1 MLDIIKRKLQE
12 LKSGDLISV
21 EEFKKAQLIYFNEDC
36 QILTQAQN
44 TFDFAVIKNEE
55 EVEEEVRLWFDEED
69 VIPVRKKKPSEWD
82 ACAISALLQLSEKL
96 NSLLSAPFPGMK
108 YTREGMMK
116 RVLAERHDRARNA
129 EYHIEWADNIYG
141 EHILRN
147 ERDVAYRITL
157 RDFQKETGYVDSI
170 DLRTN
175 KLGTTKHIM
184 WAFAQ
189 LKGNK
194 KLFNRLD
201 KTYPFI
207 EIFLDPFNDYK
218 ITWFFPHD
226 MEADEDKFLKKYF
239 GVGQLFPNDRLKDF
253 LKFIN
258 EAEEYPRILIR
269 PEVKKKVGEAFTKD
283 LLDRLK
289 TNTKPDYSVI
299 KATLFP
305 YQKEGVEFAI
315 FREGTIIADE
325 MGLGKTLQAITT
337 AILKKQIFDF
347 KRTLVI
353 CPASLKAQWKR
364 EVEKFS
370 DEKAVVVEGKPIER
384 EKIYAESDAYFF
396 IVNYEMVL
404 RDGYLINQ
412 FPADFIIL
420 DEAQRIKNYATKT
433 AQNIKR
439 LKKKHNLVITG
450 TPIENRL
457 IDLYSIVQ
465 FVSPEFLTP
474 LWEFSYQHCY
484 FDANAKNKV
493 TGYYNL
499 QGLKDRMSEILI
511 RREKRNVIRDL
522 PNLTQI
528 NVPVNMHPAQADYHA
543 GFAAGIAR
551 ILQKKFKTAFDW
563 QNLMN
568 LLTQMRMVCNSTFL
582 IDKKTNFSPKLSEL
596 RRVLIDK
603 LDLKNS
609 KRKIIIF
616 SEWTRMHMLIGEVL
630 RELDIGFV
638 ELSGKVAVKKRA
650 RIVKQFEDDEHCQVF
665 LSSEAGGAGLNLQ
678 VADTVINFELPWN
691 PAKKN
696 QRIGRIDR
704 LGQTAKHLTVLNFI
718 TRDSIE
724 QKIAAGLMLKQ
735 NLFEGVL
742 DTDSTTDEVD
752 FSKSGKAQFLQQL
765 EESIAEFENPEPLE
779 DELIEEEKEVTVE
792 PEQISD
798 ELIEPDESLDE
809 PLGPKPSG
817 TSQPRPPGQPLPQT
831 AGGATPSSPT
841 GGQSSER
848 AQKLQE
854 METVMNQGM
863 QFLAGLYKMSTGKEM
878 AAGQQK
884 VEIDKETGE
893 VVMRFK
899 IDI

>member
-1 MLDIIKRKLQE
+1 MLETIKRKLQE
-12 LKSGDLISV
+12 LKSGDLV
-21 EEFKKAQLIYFNEDC
+21 PLADFKKAQLLYFNEDC

-44 TFDFAVIKNEE
+44 SFDFEVIEEGEAKAVRI
-55 EVEEEVRLWFDEED
+55 WFDKEEI
-69 VIPVRKKKPSEWD
+69 IPVRKKKPSEWD
-82 ACAISALLQLSEKL
+82 AAAIAALLQLSEKL
-96 NSLLSAPFPGMK
+96 GSFPVGSIPGMK

-116 RVLAERHDRARNA
+116 RVLKERRDRSMNA
-129 EYHIEWADNIYG
+129 AYQIKWADNIFG
-141 EHILRN
+141 EHVLMN
-147 ERDVAYRITL
+147 ERDVVYRITL
-157 RDFQKETGYVDSI
+157 RDFDKEIGYVDSI

-175 KLGTTKHIM
+175 KLGTTKHLM

-189 LKGNK
+189 LKENK
-194 KLFNRLD
+194 KLYKSLG
-201 KTYPFI
+201 KEYPFI
-207 EIFLDPFNDYK
+207 EVFLDPMNDYK
-218 ITWFFPHD
+218 ITWFYPHD
-226 MEADEDKFLKKYF
+226 LEAAEEKLLKKYF
-239 GVGQLFPNDRLKDF
+239 GTGQFFPNDRLKEF
-253 LKFIN
+253 LEFIQKA
-258 EAEEYPRILIR
+258 EAFDRILIR
-269 PEVKKKVGEAFTKD
+269 PEVRKKVGAAFTKD
-283 LLDRLK
+283 MLEKLK
-289 TNTKPDYSVI
+289 QSAKPDYSVI
-299 KATLFP
+299 NATLFP
-305 YQKEGVEFAI
+305 YQKKGVDFAI
-315 FREGTIIADE
+315 YREGTIIADE

-353 CPASLKAQWKR
+353 CPASLKAQWKQ

-370 DEKAVVVEGKPIER
+370 TEKAIVVEGKPIER
-384 EKIYAESDAYFF
+384 AKIYEESEAYFL
-396 IVNYEMVL
+396 IVNYETVL
-404 RDGYLINQ
+404 RDGYIINK

-465 FVSPEFLTP
+465 FVAPEFLTP

-484 FDANAKNKV
+484 FDTNANNKV

-499 QGLKDRMSEILI
+499 QGLKERMSEILI

-522 PNLTQI
+522 PNLTQL

-543 GFAAGIAR
+543 SFAAGIAR
-551 ILQKKFKTAFDW
+551 ILNKKFKTAFDW

-582 IDKKTNFSPKLSEL
+582 IDKETNFSPKLSEL

-609 KRKIIIF
+609 NRKIIIF
-616 SEWTRMHMLIGEVL
+616 SEWTRMHFLIGEVL
-630 RELDIGFV
+630 KELDIGFV
-638 ELSGKVAVKKRA
+638 ELSGKVPVKKRA
-650 RIVKQFEDDEHCQVF
+650 RVVKQFEDDDNCKVF

-718 TRDSIE
+718 TRNSIE

-765 EESIAEFENPEPLE
+765 EESIEEFENPIPLE
-779 DELIEEEKEVTVE
+779 DELIEEEKEVTAE
-792 PEQISD
+792 PEQVSD
-798 ELIEPDESLDE
+798 ELIEPDEALDE
-809 PLGPKPSG
+809 PLEQKPSK
-817 TSQPRPPGQPLPQT
+817 PRASRQPQT
-831 AGGATPSSPT
+831 QSAGNAKATSPT
-841 GGQSSER
+841 NGQATARE
-848 AQKLQE
+848 QKLQE

-863 QFLAGLYKMSTGKEM
+863 QFLAGLYKMSTGKDM